1 MNGLREYFRNRDLEI
16 KAICEKDPHITLF
29 NLGATFGITRE
40 RVRQLIINYNR
51 RNPDDPIIRSQA
63 PRKRFYCK
71 KENCSNEISKIN
83 RSGTCQKCKRQEN
96 VYKGNCHYCGK
107 PVVRTGA
114 AASARRTMI
123 KRGVTQDRKN
133 NLFCSVSC
141 VGKWRGGIN
150 KRLYER
156 GFYRKDGGKGEG
168 FRGMPSLRRKD

>member
-1 MNGLREYFRNRDLEI
+1 MKRQNEYFRNRDLEM

-29 NLGATFGITRE
+29 RLGAIFGITRE
-40 RVRQLIINYNR
+40 RVRQLIVEYNR

-71 KENCSNEISKIN
+71 KENCSNEITKDN
-83 RSGTCQKCKRQEN
+83 KSGKCQKCKAKNN

-107 PVVRTGA
+107 LVVRTGT
-114 AASARRTMI
+114 AASNRRAMI
-123 KRGVTQDRKN
+123 RRGITKDKKN
-133 NLFCSVSC
+133 NLFCSVTC

-156 GFYRKDGGKGEG
+156 GSYRKEGRGGEG